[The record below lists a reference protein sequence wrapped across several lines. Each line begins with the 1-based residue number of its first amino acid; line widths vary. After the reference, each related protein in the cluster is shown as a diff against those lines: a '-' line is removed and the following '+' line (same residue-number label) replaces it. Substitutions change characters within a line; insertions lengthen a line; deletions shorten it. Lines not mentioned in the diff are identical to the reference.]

1 MYQRQVTFEEAVNSA
16 LKKNYFNLDGRA
28 SRSEY
33 WWWCLFTII
42 AGAVVGA
49 IGSFVGLTRILGY
62 ALSLFLFLP
71 SLGVSVRR
79 LHDIGKSGWWL
90 LLSFIPLIGTVVL
103 VLVFVK
109 NSDMYPNQYGQVPN
123 IV

>member
-16 LKKNYFNLDGRA
+16 LKRNYFNLNGRA

-33 WWWCLFTII
+33 WWWFLFTVI

-49 IGSFVGLTRILGY
+49 IGSFIGLTRLLGY

-103 VLVFVK
+103 VLWFVK
-109 NSDMYPNQYGQVPN
+109 NSNMYPNQYGPVPN

>member
-1 MYQRQVTFEEAVNSA
+1 M
-16 LKKNYFNLDGRA
+16 
-28 SRSEY
+28 
-33 WWWCLFTII
+33 
-42 AGAVVGA
+42 GA

-103 VLVFVK
+103 VLWFVK
-109 NSDMYPNQYGQVPN
+109 NSNMYPNQYGQVPN